1 MKELYKL
8 DELDSSI
15 GSIISSTEN
24 EESEIE
30 NNEIENNKIE
40 NNKIADN
47 CCKPILFKCRFCHE
61 GNTYSVYK
69 KF

>member
-1 MKELYKL
+1 MKELYEL

-30 NNEIENNKIE
+30 NNKIENNKIE
-40 NNKIADN
+40 NNKIA
-47 CCKPILFKCRFCHE
+47 CKPKLFKCRFCHE
-61 GNTYSVYK
+61 GNAYSVYK